1 MTEKNEPLARV
12 SGWVATESDLEL
24 DDQGRIV
31 VAGDLPVEVEA
42 DDDRLLLT
50 HRSTEPVTSE
60 ARVEELRSLIPGR
73 ASTIGGTVTSDESG
87 IQVVLT
93 NPIYLDG
100 LNHQTFST
108 ALRELVGA
116 VDALGPRTIPLDLPN
131 TFEESEPGETAPEAA
146 PVSAPAEP
154 DPTREMPPAWVATH
168 AVPSGGMSAWP
179 EPNPE
184 IQPSAHLEARVRVT
198 VSERRGDW
206 ARVVGSNGWTGWV
219 DARRLVELS
228 KSETMAATGSAG
240 SAVGSKRLNPLI
252 LAGALFTA
260 LSALLPWIDDGRNA
274 MELTLKFLWDVDAQG
289 EPFLGWGLM
298 GLGALALGVAFLKK
312 PLGPALLVGIATIA
326 TALLFVAQLYRVL
339 SDLGGGFEE
348 LRDAVGFAP
357 AVTVGGGILT
367 LIGGAK

>member
-1 MTEKNEPLARV
+1 MTDKNEPLALV
-12 SGWVATESDLEL
+12 SGWVETESDLEL

-31 VAGDLPVEVEA
+31 VAGELPIEVEA
-42 DDDRLLLT
+42 GKDRLLLT
-50 HRSTEPVTSE
+50 HRLTEPVTSDE
-60 ARVEELRSLIPGR
+60 RVEELRSRLPGR
-73 ASTIGGTVTSDESG
+73 ASTIGGTVTAEEAG

-93 NPIYLDG
+93 NSIYLDG

-108 ALRELVGA
+108 ALRDLIGA
-116 VDALGPRTIPLDLPN
+116 VDALGPRTIAPDLPN
-131 TFEESEPGETAPEAA
+131 SFDESEPGEAAPEAA

-154 DPTREMPPAWVATH
+154 EPTREMAPAWVATH
-168 AVPSGGMSAWP
+168 AVPPGGLSAWA
-179 EPNPE
+179 EPNPK
-184 IQPSAHLEARVRVT
+184 IQPSSHLEARVRVA

-228 KSETMAATGSAG
+228 KPETGAATEPAGIAEGSRR
-240 SAVGSKRLNPLI
+240 VNPLI

-274 MELTLKFLWDVDAQG
+274 MELTLKFLWDVEAQG

-298 GLGALALGVAFLKK
+298 GLGALALGIAFLRK

-326 TALLFVAQLYRVL
+326 TAVLFVAQLYRVL
-339 SDLGGGFEE
+339 SDLGGGFED
-348 LRDAVGFAP
+348 LRDTIGFAP

>member
-1 MTEKNEPLARV
+1 MTDKNEPLARV
-12 SGWVATESDLEL
+12 SGWVATESDLEF

-31 VAGDLPVEVEA
+31 VAGELIIEA
-42 DDDRLLLT
+42 GAADDRLLLT
-50 HRSTEPVTSE
+50 HRFTEPVPSDE
-60 ARVEELRSLIPGR
+60 RVEELRSRLPGR
-73 ASTIGGTVTSDESG
+73 ASTIGGMVTSEESG

-108 ALRELVGA
+108 ALRDLVGA
-116 VDALGPRTIPLDLPN
+116 VDALGPRTIALDLPN
-131 TFEESEPGETAPEAA
+131 SFDESEPGEAAPVST

-154 DPTREMPPAWVATH
+154 EPTREMPPAWVATH
-168 AVPSGGMSAWP
+168 AVPPGGMSAWA

-184 IQPSAHLEARVRVT
+184 IQPSAQLEARVRVS

-219 DARRLVELS
+219 DARRLVELATT
-228 KSETMAATGSAG
+228 ETGAAAESAG
-240 SAVGSKRLNPLI
+240 IAVGARRVNPLI
-252 LAGALFTA
+252 LAGALLTA

-274 MELTLKFLWDVDAQG
+274 MELTLKFLWDVEAQG

-298 GLGALALGVAFLKK
+298 GLGALALGVAFLRK

-326 TALLFVAQLYRVL
+326 TAFLFVAQLYRVL

-348 LRDAVGFAP
+348 LTDAIGFAP

-367 LIGGAK
+367 LIGGVK